1 VSVRRWLERRW
12 SLLPLALAMLAL
24 MPASA
29 HAQVRERP
37 VPFDSVGRVLVIT
50 PPLAARLALAPP
62 AWPVTGDYV
71 DARLYV
77 VENVAGSWIL
87 VVRRPREVLERYS
100 LSAAQRDELAAAVNS
115 GVVAQRAAGGP
126 DSLATHISEPVRGW
140 FVANQTILG
149 AALFGPSAAALAGN
163 AAGGTAAYL
172 AVAGGTFFLAADR
185 ARRTSISG
193 AQNHLAWHGAL
204 HGAAAAGL
212 AAYSLGG
219 EDLDGKPLAG
229 ALLAGGIIGDVVGYH
244 VARPMTDAEAHG
256 VSHGAFAA
264 AGVGVGSLV
273 TAGMWRNE
281 SSRRVATAL
290 VIGAGAVGY
299 PLGLRYARNTSYRV
313 TSGDVGTL
321 FVGELLGA
329 SAVATF
335 IPQNS
340 DDEQAIAGVLTA
352 GFVVGALA
360 ADRLIV
366 RRFDYEESE
375 SRLLQLGSV
384 AGAVVGLAVPVL
396 AESDNPLLL
405 FGPATLGGLAGAILT
420 HNLIAP
426 AHANTAF
433 PRRTGARTMPSRVA
447 IRFTPQNLLLARRG
461 REGTYPLMNVRF

>member
-1 VSVRRWLERRW
+1 MIVTGWLGRRCALL
-12 SLLPLALAMLAL
+12 SFALAIVALLPAD
-24 MPASA
+24 A

-37 VPFDSVGRVLVIT
+37 VPFDSAGRVLVIT

-77 VENVAGSWIL
+77 VENVAGSSVL

-100 LSAAQRDELAAAVNS
+100 LSPAQRDDLAAAVNR

-126 DSLATHISEPVRGW
+126 DSLPTRISEPVRGS

-149 AALFGPSAAALAGN
+149 VALFGPSAAALAGN

-185 ARRTSISG
+185 ARRTSVSG
-193 AQNHLAWHGAL
+193 AQSHLAWHGAL

-219 EDLDGKPLAG
+219 EDVDDKAIAG
-229 ALLAGGIIGDVVGYH
+229 ALLAGGILGDVVGYH

-256 VSHGAFAA
+256 VSHGAFAT

-273 TAGMWRNE
+273 ATGMWRQE

-290 VIGAGAVGY
+290 VIGAGAIGY
-299 PLGLRYARNTSYRV
+299 PLGLRYAHNTSYRV

-321 FVGELLGA
+321 IVGELLGT
-329 SAVATF
+329 SAMATF
-335 IPQNS
+335 IPQRS

-352 GFVVGALA
+352 GFVVGALG

-366 RRFDYEESE
+366 RRFDYDDPE
-375 SRLLQLGSV
+375 SRLLQLGTV
-384 AGAVVGLAVPVL
+384 AGAVVGVAVPVL
-396 AESDNPLLL
+396 AESDDPLLL

-420 HNLIAP
+420 HNLVAP
-426 AHANTAF
+426 AHANASF
-433 PRRTGARTMPSRVA
+433 SRRTGARALPSRFA
-447 IRFTPQNLLLARRG
+447 IRFTPQNFLLARSG
-461 REGTYPLMNVRF
+461 REGTYPLMSVQF